1 MKHHM
6 LSNVEI
12 LYQLANTSVQ
22 SNPDSKELF
31 CQLNLMNLFTDR
43 NFFLSV
49 LLAVDHLDPNYNS
62 NLAIVCGRHAY
73 LKKLFDVLLC

>member
-1 MKHHM
+1 MKHQM

-12 LYQLANTSVQ
+12 IYQLANASVQ

-31 CQLNLMNLFTDR
+31 CQLSLMNLFTDR

-49 LLAVDHLDPNYNS
+49 LLAVDHLIQTIIQIWQYCVGYMH
-62 NLAIVCGRHAY
+62 I
-73 LKKLFDVLLC
+73 